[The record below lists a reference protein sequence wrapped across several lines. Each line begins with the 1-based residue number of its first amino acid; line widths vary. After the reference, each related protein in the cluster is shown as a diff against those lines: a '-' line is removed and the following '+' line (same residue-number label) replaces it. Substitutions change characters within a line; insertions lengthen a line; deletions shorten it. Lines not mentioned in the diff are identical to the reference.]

1 MSESIPQQAEDA
13 GMRWLS
19 ISAAIASI
27 SVVGIAIGLG
37 MPLLSIIL
45 ETRGHSASMIG
56 LNTAV
61 AGLASIAAAPLATPL
76 AVRFGVVWTMLAM
89 IVAGA
94 LAFVGFYFATAL
106 WMWFPLRVVL
116 HIALTVLFILSE
128 FWISTSAPPE
138 KRGFVLGIYATVLSL
153 GFAAGPWLFS
163 QMGSSGFLP
172 FGAVFVLVML
182 ATFPVLAAWRESP
195 KIIVGGDGSRDFFRY
210 IWLVPT
216 ATAAVLV
223 FGAVETGGFALFPVY
238 GSRIG
243 YSEGD
248 AALLLTM
255 IGLGNVFMQIPLGMV
270 SDRIRDR
277 RHLLLACA
285 TVGLAGMIV
294 LPLVSGNWHLTAA
307 LLFVWGGVV
316 AALYTIGLRISAHG
330 FPATTSPT
338 PMPPSCSATVSAWF
352 SARRRSA
359 SAWISPD
366 PTASAGRWRCSSR
379 PISRSPPAASPRA
392 GDGLDIPATFFM
404 CRGKFSASGDR
415 PVLRRLELQTINGR
429 TSWPKPQTSRSSFC
443 RPPIPASST

>member
-1 MSESIPQQAEDA
+1 MAEIVETA
-13 GMRWLS
+13 ENGAPVRWLS

-45 ETRGHSASMIG
+45 ETRGYSASMIG
-56 LNTAV
+56 LNTAI

-89 IVAGA
+89 ILAGA
-94 LAFVGFYFATAL
+94 LAFVGFYFATAF

-138 KRGFVLGIYATVLSL
+138 RRGFVLGIYATVLSL

-163 QMGSSGFLP
+163 QMGSGGFLP

-182 ATFPVLAAWRESP
+182 AAIPVLAAWRESP
-195 KIIVGGDGSRDFFRY
+195 KIIVDGNGSRDFLRY

-243 YSEGD
+243 YSESE

-255 IGLGNVFMQIPLGMV
+255 IGLGNVVMQIPLGMV

-294 LPLVSGNWHLTAA
+294 LPLIAGNWRLMAA

-316 AALYTIGLRISAHG
+316 AALYTIGLAHLGSRLSGHELANANAAFVLCYGLGMVLGPQAIGIGMDLAGPPGFGWSLALFFTAYIVLAASRI
-330 FPATTSPT
+330 
-338 PMPPSCSATVSAWF
+338 V
-352 SARRRSA
+352 A
-359 SAWISPD
+359 S
-366 PTASAGRWRCSSR
+366 SSR
-379 PISRSPPAASPRA
+379 A
-392 GDGLDIPATFFM
+392 
-404 CRGKFSASGDR
+404 
-415 PVLRRLELQTINGR
+415 
-429 TSWPKPQTSRSSFC
+429 
-443 RPPIPASST
+443 

>member
-1 MSESIPQQAEDA
+1 MSETIQPQAEDA
-13 GMRWLS
+13 RMRWLS

-61 AGLASIAAAPLATPL
+61 AGFASIAAAPLATPL

-94 LAFVGFYFATAL
+94 LAFVGFYFATAF

-163 QMGSSGFLP
+163 QLGSSGFLP

-182 ATFPVLAAWRESP
+182 ATIPVLAAWRESP
-195 KIIVGGDGSRDFFRY
+195 KIIADGNGSRDFFRY

-285 TVGLAGMIV
+285 TVGLAGMVV
-294 LPLVSGNWHLTAA
+294 LPLVAGNWALMAA

-316 AALYTIGLRISAHG
+316 AALYTIGLAHLGSRLSGHDLANANAAFVLCYGLGMVLGPQAIGIGMDLFGPAGFGWSLALFFAAYIVLAGSRIIAS
-330 FPATTSPT
+330 
-338 PMPPSCSATVSAWF
+338 
-352 SARRRSA
+352 RR
-359 SAWISPD
+359 
-366 PTASAGRWRCSSR
+366 
-379 PISRSPPAASPRA
+379 
-392 GDGLDIPATFFM
+392 
-404 CRGKFSASGDR
+404 
-415 PVLRRLELQTINGR
+415 
-429 TSWPKPQTSRSSFC
+429 
-443 RPPIPASST
+443 

>member
-1 MSESIPQQAEDA
+1 MSEIIQPHAEEA
-13 GMRWLS
+13 RMRWLS

-56 LNTAV
+56 LNTAI
-61 AGLASIAAAPLATPL
+61 AGFASIAAAPLATPL

-89 IVAGA
+89 ILAGA
-94 LAFVGFYFATAL
+94 LAFIGFYFATAF

-138 KRGFVLGIYATVLSL
+138 KRGFVLGVYATVLSL

-163 QMGSSGFLP
+163 QLGSSGFLP
-172 FGAVFVLVML
+172 FGAVFFLVML

-195 KIIVGGDGSRDFFRY
+195 KIIADGNGSRDFFRY

-294 LPLVSGNWHLTAA
+294 LPLVAGNWHLMAA

-316 AALYTIGLRISAHG
+316 AALYTIGLAHLGSRLFGHDLANANAAFVLCYGLGMVLGPQAIGIGMDLFGPDGFGWSLALFFAAYIVLAGSRI
-330 FPATTSPT
+330 
-338 PMPPSCSATVSAWF
+338 VS
-352 SARRRSA
+352 SGRR
-359 SAWISPD
+359 
-366 PTASAGRWRCSSR
+366 T
-379 PISRSPPAASPRA
+379 
-392 GDGLDIPATFFM
+392 
-404 CRGKFSASGDR
+404 
-415 PVLRRLELQTINGR
+415 
-429 TSWPKPQTSRSSFC
+429 
-443 RPPIPASST
+443 